1 MHLLYYWHGF
11 QLTPV
16 RCRNPAKQSN
26 YSGQLQ
32 RRQIPRITNQN
43 LLPTQKAKY
52 KNRIHVQLTVR
63 LNSFLFNL
71 QNRLMIEELIQY

>member
-1 MHLLYYWHGF
+1 M
-11 QLTPV
+11 P
-16 RCRNPAKQSN
+16 K
-26 YSGQLQ
+26 
-32 RRQIPRITNQN
+32 ITSQN

-71 QNRLMIEELIQY
+71 QNHFLIEEV